1 MPQLINQAINQ
12 QERNKQQLA
21 CRSGNEPARNHALAE
36 SNTISSE
43 MATHAYRPLE
53 S

>member
-12 QERNKQQLA
+12 QERNKQQLV
-21 CRSGNEPARNHALAE
+21 CRSGNDPARTHALVE

-43 MATHAYRPLE
+43 SIAGGSARL
-53 S
+53 